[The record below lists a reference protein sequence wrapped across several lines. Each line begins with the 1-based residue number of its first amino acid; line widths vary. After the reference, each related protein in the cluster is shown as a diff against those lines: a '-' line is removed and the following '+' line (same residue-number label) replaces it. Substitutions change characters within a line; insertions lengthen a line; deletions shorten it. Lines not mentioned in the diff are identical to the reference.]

1 MNRHRRFLA
10 VVFLLGLGCLNVLVY
25 MSFHFQRQAVRKAG
39 NYRKKIEILERGL
52 QFYPFNEQIFREL
65 GRTYFDLGLD
75 DLVDIE
81 QRDFGLEK
89 SAENLI
95 RATWINPGEYMNHLF
110 LAQALLYKNY
120 FFSEQTDYFEELK
133 RAARLTN
140 HDETVYYEVGKAML
154 LQWDELSAED
164 RQYGLDLVKS
174 SSNLK
179 NRQRVQDLLQTWA
192 LAGADYEVIR
202 AILPKD
208 TSVYRLYANFLAE
221 KSMSLEERQKVLVEV
236 EFLEFETARRL
247 FREGME
253 SYRRYRLKEAQG
265 RFKSSLRLLNTI
277 YFYQNLL
284 GRTDIDTQ
292 EWIELKRGLH
302 LNLLKTSVDMSAPV
316 SEVMGHLKLYLEV
329 EKDEVKAGEVEDF
342 LLEKNFVSSEGI
354 SPTEDTERLYCR
366 LALDY
371 IKHRYR
377 GIITIGERLKD
388 RFILPESN
396 DRKYIEIYKI
406 IADSYQGLDFLY
418 DAADYYEKILL
429 IDTDNLPAL
438 LSSLKNYE
446 RLNNEEQLRRIQR
459 RIGEVIAPAILS
471 FRGER
476 LGKGSPFGVDFL
488 LRDES
493 IALEVDFQFQ
503 DSIAAPLVQ
512 LVFNGRVVW
521 EKYVEENVV
530 QLELDSR
537 IGDNHLQLVCLNR
550 DIGLNQIK
558 YVIK

>member
-75 DLVDIE
+75 DLADIE

-89 SAENLI
+89 STENLI
-95 RATWINPGEYMNHLF
+95 RATRINPGEYMNHLY

-164 RQYGLDLVKS
+164 RRYGLDLVKS

-316 SEVMGHLKLYLEV
+316 SEVMGYLKLYLEV

-342 LLEKNFVSSEGI
+342 LLEKNFVSPEGI

-429 IDTDNLPAL
+429 IDPDNLQAM

-459 RIGEVIAPAILS
+459 RIDEVIAPAILS

-476 LGKGSPFGVDFL
+476 LEKGSPFGVDFL

-493 IALEVDFQFQ
+493 IALEIDFQFQ

-537 IGDNHLQLVCLNR
+537 IGDNHLQIVCLNR

-558 YVIK
+558 YVIQ

>member
-39 NYRKKIEILERGL
+39 NYRKKIEILVRGL

-75 DLVDIE
+75 DLADIE

-89 SAENLI
+89 STENLI
-95 RATWINPGEYMNHLF
+95 RATRINPGEYMNHLY

-164 RQYGLDLVKS
+164 RRYGLDLVKS

-221 KSMSLEERQKVLVEV
+221 KSMSLEERQQVLVEV
-236 EFLEFETARRL
+236 EFLEFDTARRL

-316 SEVMGHLKLYLEV
+316 SEVMGYLKLYLEV

-342 LLEKNFVSSEGI
+342 LLEKNFVSPEGI

-429 IDTDNLPAL
+429 IDPDNLQAM

-459 RIGEVIAPAILS
+459 RIDEVIAPAILS

-476 LGKGSPFGVDFL
+476 LEKGSPFGVDFL

-493 IALEVDFQFQ
+493 IALEIDFQFQ

-521 EKYVEENVV
+521 EKYIEENVV

-537 IGDNHLQLVCLNR
+537 IGDNHLQIVCLNR

-558 YVIK
+558 YVIQ